1 MNDKLEKIR
10 KLMNLIHELTFDRR
24 MIKDKRERINELKDE
39 LDELQLSL
47 AQEIYS
53 EDSQPTLN
61 F

>member
-10 KLMNLIHELTFDRR
+10 KLRNLIHELSFDRR
-24 MIKDKRERINELKDE
+24 MIRDKRERILELKDE